1 MERQLKERLTGA
13 AVLILIAVI
22 LVPEMFSGPASR
34 SVDSADAVNTAQVK
48 TYQVELEPHSQAS
61 VPVEPVEVDVVSEV
75 ETRVQLSEQAYSS
88 AMSESAASVAAQAS
102 SSSASSSSSMA
113 TVSTSSVSSVSSQ
126 RSAVKTSASS
136 SAKSASAAPKKA
148 SPNGKWVVQV
158 GSFST
163 KQRAQ
168 EVISKL
174 NGLGMKANVAS
185 ITSGNK
191 VLYRVRSTPM
201 ADRATAATALKK
213 VNAAFPGASVVS
225 IN

>member
-1 MERQLKERLTGA
+1 M
-13 AVLILIAVI
+13 
-22 LVPEMFSGPASR
+22 
-34 SVDSADAVNTAQVK
+34 
-48 TYQVELEPHSQAS
+48 
-61 VPVEPVEVDVVSEV
+61 
-75 ETRVQLSEQAYSS
+75 
-88 AMSESAASVAAQAS
+88 
-102 SSSASSSSSMA
+102 
-113 TVSTSSVSSVSSQ
+113 SSQ
-126 RSAVKTSASS
+126 RSATKTSASS
-136 SAKSASAAPKKA
+136 SAKSASATPKKA

-191 VLYRVRSTPM
+191 VLYRVRSTAM